1 MTQTITIPALHINT
15 NNAYSS
21 DVFYG
26 SFRTYVKGKS
36 LDVSVSN
43 HLKDINKE
51 YEFRIAGKCKAGF
64 INIHDTKG
72 TVDVI
77 RGYGK
82 NSLVNIQVKNEYG
95 QWMNVYTTKGG
106 KWYSIDLGFLK
117 VITVRLRLINTIG
130 AIFWIIYGVGI
141 SAGPTIVVNSCVI
154 VIHLIWFY
162 RHRKEWNLKKK

>member
-1 MTQTITIPALHINT
+1 MVPYLCVTKHNNMTQTTTLPAVNINT

-26 SFRTYVKGKS
+26 SFRTFVKGKS

-117 VITVRLRLINTIG
+117 VITVGTMRESFPDMCDMNLWTLVG
-130 AIFWIIYGVGI
+130 AKTWADKAF
-141 SAGPTIVVNSCVI
+141 A
-154 VIHLIWFY
+154 
-162 RHRKEWNLKKK
+162 K